1 MNFDEAFF
9 ILQHGSYEGRVK
21 YLESI
26 QVVREHFKCLA
37 DENRELKKL
46 LKLVIEDFERVT
58 KMCVGYVCDNCPN
71 NYSGGCPNDYGDN
84 CVWQYK
90 DEVEKLLKGG
100 EENAEI
106 H

>member
-1 MNFDEAFF
+1 MNFEEAFF
-9 ILQHGSYEGRVK
+9 ILQHGSYEGVGK

-26 QVVREHFKCLA
+26 QVVREYFKCLA

-46 LKLVIEDFERVT
+46 LKLAIEDFEKVT
-58 KMCVGYVCDNCPN
+58 KMCDETQCENCPH
-71 NYSGGCPNDYGDN
+71 NYLHNYPCSC
-84 CVWQYK
+84 CEWQYK

-100 EENAEI
+100 EKNAEI